1 MWKNYILDNIDQ
13 VSSDILNI
21 NKTNKFAIYGDL
33 GVGKTTLVKNFCKKL
48 EVIDKVVSPTFTFIN
63 EYITKNQNKILHF
76 DFFRMKNENEIHNI
90 GCLDYFYSDHF
101 CFVEWPE
108 RIEKFIPKSFCKI
121 YLKFHGYGRKIKIRI

>member
-13 VSSDILNI
+13 VSSDILNL

-63 EYITKNQNKILHF
+63 ELI
-76 DFFRMKNENEIHNI
+76 
-90 GCLDYFYSDHF
+90 S
-101 CFVEWPE
+101 
-108 RIEKFIPKSFCKI
+108 S
-121 YLKFHGYGRKIKIRI
+121 